1 MPDLDSPAALELD
14 SLGLLDVI
22 GASVEAFDSA
32 RAAAEGTEIRWPP
45 EAIENVAI
53 CGMGGSAAAGDL
65 VIGAYRER
73 IRRPVEVIRD
83 YYVPGWVG
91 ENTLGILSS
100 YSGTTEETL
109 TSGMQLLDYNAPAIC
124 ITSGGKLRDYY
135 QERDV
140 PIVPVPP
147 GLQPRAALLHMLVPL
162 VIILQRMEIIPDV
175 TADLDEARETIA
187 AAVAAYGPEVPRAEN
202 PAKQLAATLEG
213 AMPVI
218 WGAELTAPVAMR
230 WKCQFNENSKVPSSW
245 AAVPE
250 LCHNE
255 IVGMEGMG
263 PIGPLTR
270 ILMLREE
277 RQHRQNHRRFEYT
290 KELIER
296 DVKGVM
302 NIVADGDGAL
312 ARMLDLV
319 MLGDY
324 ASIYL
329 GLLQG
334 KDPGPVDVI
343 GRLKDRLASSG
354 FGRTAGQ
361 QG

>member
-1 MPDLDSPAALELD
+1 MPDLDSSAALELD
-14 SLGLLDVI
+14 SLGLLDVA
-22 GASVEAFDSA
+22 GASVDAFDAA
-32 RAAAEGTEIRWPP
+32 RSAAEGTEIPWPP
-45 EAIENVAI
+45 DAIENVAI

-65 VIGAYRER
+65 VLGAYRER
-73 IRRPVEVIRD
+73 IRRPAQVIRD

-109 TSGMQLLDYNAPAIC
+109 TCGMQVLDYNAPAVC

-135 QERDV
+135 EEREV

-162 VIILQRMEIIPDV
+162 VIILQRMEIIPDIS
-175 TADLDEARETIA
+175 ADLEEGRETVA
-187 AAVAAYGPEVPRAEN
+187 AAVAAYGPDVPKAEN

-213 AMPVI
+213 AMPVV

-230 WKCQFNENSKVPSSW
+230 WKCQFNENAKVPSWW
-245 AAVPE
+245 AALPE
-250 LCHNE
+250 LDHNE

-277 RQHRQNHRRFEYT
+277 RQHRQNQRRFEYT
-290 KELIER
+290 KELVEH

-302 NIVADGDGAL
+302 NIVADGETAL

-334 KDPGPVDVI
+334 TDPGPVDVI
-343 GRLKDRLASSG
+343 GKLKDRLASTG